1 MATYYGENSN
11 YRIDRTKTLK
21 ENFEAYMQ
29 ELNRERYANDGA
41 CTNNYRPVSR
51 MEAVDFFIKFCGR
64 KI

>member
-29 ELNRERYANDGA
+29 ELNRERYANDGV

-64 KI
+64 K